1 MAQDGNIRG
10 QKKTIQAHLVF
21 GLSYIVFIYIPLAK
35 ESQKTKPS
43 VSGAGANH
51 PLQEVTEIGCIS
63 HGEGLRYANL
73 LQGGCEDLVTI
84 VELKL
89 HHTLDTY

>member
-1 MAQDGNIRG
+1 M
-10 QKKTIQAHLVF
+10 
-21 GLSYIVFIYIPLAK
+21 AK

-51 PLQEVTEIGCIS
+51 PLQEEVTEIGCIS

-73 LQGGCEDLVTI
+73 LQGGREDLVTI
-84 VELKL
+84 IELKL
-89 HHTLDTY
+89 HHILDTY